1 MSPTNVNL
9 EEKEAGQRLG
19 IRQKKLASGGDFWL
33 LPSPGGGDFWISSD
47 HRCHL
52 GLEAV
57 KYLDTSRLPAALP
70 WGFVTKRWPPL
81 FPQGSV
87 LPAFFIHSAQS
98 RRMDKVS
105 IFYSLYIYSHEYI
118 HSSDDPQKNW
128 FLQNEN
134 LKGYEKQNSATGFTD
149 IKFTIKWWKW
159 KTTCNTVLMVCS
171 I

>member
-1 MSPTNVNL
+1 MLIWRGKSL
-9 EEKEAGQRLG
+9 GKGLRLDKRSWLVVG
-19 IRQKKLASGGDFWL
+19 TFWS

-57 KYLDTSRLPAALP
+57 KYLVTSLLPAALP
-70 WGFVTKRWPPL
+70 RGFVTKRRWPL
-81 FPQGSV
+81 FPQGSLGPV
-87 LPAFFIHSAQS
+87 FFIHSARL

-105 IFYSLYIYSHEYI
+105 IVILSTLFYSHEYI

-134 LKGYEKQNSATGFTD
+134 LKGCEKQNSTTGLVVYV
-149 IKFTIKWWKW
+149 WPH
-159 KTTCNTVLMVCS
+159 
-171 I
+171 